1 MALPAVA
8 GLQLHCSRLLCV
20 SLFAQ
25 SPTRCVRMPMQA
37 WICYLLQ
44 GQKGRLE
51 KAIFECVLLAGSLF
65 PPLLSGSCVFLGK
78 FSHVLC
84 MWLSLSVCKF

>member
-8 GLQLHCSRLLCV
+8 GLQLHCSRPLCV
-20 SLFAQ
+20 S
-25 SPTRCVRMPMQA
+25 RCLHSANTMRA
-37 WICYLLQ
+37 YANAGLDCYLLQ
-44 GQKGRLE
+44 GQKGRLG
-51 KAIFECVLLAGSLF
+51 KAIFECVLLAGALF

-78 FSHVLC
+78 FSRVLC